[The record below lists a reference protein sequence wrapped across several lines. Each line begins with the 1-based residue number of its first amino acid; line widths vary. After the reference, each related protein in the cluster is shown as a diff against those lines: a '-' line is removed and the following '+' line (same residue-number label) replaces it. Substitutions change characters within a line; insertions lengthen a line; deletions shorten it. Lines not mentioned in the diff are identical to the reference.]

1 MKRTVG
7 SGRPHREAIAT
18 DCTDRGVN
26 CRRVRRASRRAFAIH
41 SGLPPVRRGQ
51 AQFALDFAREKTRK
65 RRDPFGSIPGVKTRH
80 SAARLLVRT
89 VLVAGCAA
97 ALAAGRP
104 ASAQTTAH
112 TVPDTIAQRME
123 ACTPCHGREGRA
135 SPVGYLPRLAGKP
148 AGYLFNQLVNFRDGR
163 RYGAAMSYL
172 VEQLSDDY
180 LREIAEHFA
189 ALDVPYPPP
198 PATTE
203 REGVLRRGEV
213 LATRGDFH
221 RRLPACTQCH
231 GYALTGALPA
241 IPGLLGLPAD
251 YVIGQFGAWKTDNRR
266 ATAPDCMAD
275 IAKRLSAED
284 VRAVA
289 VWLASRPVPRGAKP
303 AANPDLPL
311 PLECG
316 SGLR

>member
-7 SGRPHREAIAT
+7 SRRAHREAIAT
-18 DCTDRGVN
+18 DCRDRGVN
-26 CRRVRRASRRAFAIH
+26 CRRIPRDFGHVFAVH
-41 SGLPPVRRGQ
+41 SGFPPVHRDQ
-51 AQFALDFAREKTRK
+51 THFALDFARERDCK
-65 RRDPFGSIPGVKTRH
+65 RRGPFGSIVGVKTRH
-80 SAARLLVRT
+80 SAVRLFVRS

-97 ALAAGRP
+97 ALASGRP

-112 TVPDTIAQRME
+112 TVPDTIAQRMQ

-213 LATRGDFH
+213 LATRGDFDL
-221 RRLPACTQCH
+221 RLPACTQCH
-231 GYALTGALPA
+231 GYALTGAQPA

-251 YVIGQFGAWKTDNRR
+251 YVVGQLGAWKTDNRR
-266 ATAPDCMAD
+266 ATAPDCMAF
-275 IAKRLSAED
+275 IAKRLSSED

-303 AANPDLPL
+303 APSPDLPL